1 LSTAKFKRVLAAVG
15 GLGLA
20 YVVIAYLALP
30 EVWKHHEHQKRL
42 EPLPALTRTAQ
53 GIPGDPINVGLIGT
67 KEDIVCAM
75 YYAGWYPADP
85 ITFRTSLGI
94 IGSVLLNRPYPDA
107 PVSSL
112 YYQGAKQA
120 LAFEKPDGT
129 SADRR
134 DHLRLWQALESGDE
148 ARPVWLGA
156 AAFDRG
162 IGLSRYTGAVTHHI
176 APNVDLERQ
185 QLTDNLNSA
194 RMVEAIY
201 QVSGIGPTING
212 RNGEG
217 DLYFTDGD
225 IWISRLVKGCEKQS
239 EPALELSNPPIV
251 ALKNMI
257 WKGVTS
263 LAPKD

>member
-1 LSTAKFKRVLAAVG
+1 MFTTKLKWALAAFG
-15 GLGLA
+15 GFGLA
-20 YVVIAYLALP
+20 YVAVAYLVLP
-30 EVWKHHEHQKRL
+30 AAWKHHEHQKGL
-42 EPLPALTRTAQ
+42 ESLPAVTRTAQ
-53 GIPGDPINVGLIGT
+53 GIPGDPINIGLIGA
-67 KEDIVCAM
+67 KEDVVCAL
-75 YYAGWYPADP
+75 YYVGWYPADP

-112 YYQGAKQA
+112 YYLGAKQA
-120 LAFEKPDGT
+120 LAFEKPEGA
-129 SADRR
+129 SVDRR
-134 DHLRLWQALESGDE
+134 DHLRLWQVLESGDE
-148 ARPVWLGA
+148 ERPVWLGA
-156 AAFDRG
+156 ATFDRG

-185 QLTDNLNSA
+185 QVTGDLNSA

-217 DLYFTDGD
+217 DFYFTDGD
-225 IWISRLVKGCEKQS
+225 IWISRLVKACEKRND
-239 EPALELSNPPIV
+239 PAIELSNPTIV

-257 WKGVTS
+257 WKSVTS